1 MPRALFRSGTQR
13 DASRFSGMSGG
24 RVSFFTSLSAAGFA
38 ATAISYGPARMGF
51 GLFAFEFRDAF
62 DLSTSQIGLISSLGF
77 LGFFLGLL
85 AAQETLTRFGPKTPI
100 LTGLFAATLGLGIA
114 ALATGLWVL
123 CLGIFLAMSSAG
135 FAWTPFNDAVHRK
148 VIDPWRPTSLSAI
161 SSGTA
166 AGIAGAGLAAFVM
179 VATGF
184 SWRIAWGI
192 FAAASALA
200 LVGNWAAMRD
210 MDRDPDSERGRNWRL
225 MLHVAAIPL
234 FVVGFVYGTTSSIFI
249 SFAADRMVEQSSLDS
264 VPKRAIPAL
273 VYIVLGIFGLAG
285 LATQSLKQ
293 AIGLPLLLRLVLGTG
308 AASLAFVALLPQSW
322 AGIVAAAGLQGLHIM
337 MTSAILAFWS
347 DRLFPTVPSLS
358 FTAALLATAAG
369 SILGPALAG
378 LASGAVGPVVMFLG
392 AALLPAATALL
403 IPSAYASEIIP
414 AASGET
420 PP

>member
-1 MPRALFRSGTQR
+1 
-13 DASRFSGMSGG
+13 
-24 RVSFFTSLSAAGFA
+24 
-38 ATAISYGPARMGF
+38 
-51 GLFAFEFRDAF
+51 
-62 DLSTSQIGLISSLGF
+62 
-77 LGFFLGLL
+77 
-85 AAQETLTRFGPKTPI
+85 
-100 LTGLFAATLGLGIA
+100 
-114 ALATGLWVL
+114 
-123 CLGIFLAMSSAG
+123 
-135 FAWTPFNDAVHRK
+135 
-148 VIDPWRPTSLSAI
+148 
-161 SSGTA
+161 
-166 AGIAGAGLAAFVM
+166 
-179 VATGF
+179 
-184 SWRIAWGI
+184 
-192 FAAASALA
+192 
-200 LVGNWAAMRD
+200 
-210 MDRDPDSERGRNWRL
+210 
-225 MLHVAAIPL
+225 
-234 FVVGFVYGTTSSIFI
+234 
-249 SFAADRMVEQSSLDS
+249 MVEQSSLDS

-378 LASGAVGPVVMFLG
+378 MASGAVGPVVMFLG

-420 PP
+420 TP